1 MRRLFF
7 SFAVLLLTAVCLVS
21 CQNQNNGNPGNTDT
35 TNSLN
40 KDTTMRDSTKDT
52 TAMGNKFWY
61 LGKSY
66 TYQERNKF
74 KASADSAEKALDND
88 IANLQHE
95 ARTATGQVKSQYQKE
110 VRQLKEQKRKLDIQM
125 RKYNRITQSKWDDFK
140 AQVTSTWSSIDSIRM
155 NAEQKL

>member
-1 MRRLFF
+1 MKRLFF
-7 SFAVLLLTAVCLVS
+7 SFAILLLIAIGLVS

-40 KDTTMRDSTKDT
+40 KDTTMQDSTADT

-61 LGKSY
+61 LGKNY

-74 KASADSAEKALDND
+74 KANADSAEKALDKD
-88 IANLQHE
+88 ISNLQHK
-95 ARTATGQVKSQYQKE
+95 ARTATNQVKSQYQNE
-110 VRQLKEQKRKLDIQM
+110 VSQLKKQKRKLDTQM
-125 RKYNRITQSKWDDFK
+125 RKYNHITQNKWDDFK
-140 AQVTSTWSSIDSIRM
+140 SQIKSTWSNIDSIRM